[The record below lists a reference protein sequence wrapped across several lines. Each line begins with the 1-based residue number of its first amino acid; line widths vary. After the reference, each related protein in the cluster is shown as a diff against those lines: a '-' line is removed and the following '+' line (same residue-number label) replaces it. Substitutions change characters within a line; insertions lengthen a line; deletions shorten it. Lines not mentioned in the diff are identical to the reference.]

1 MKKIFVLIIL
11 LAAVN
16 TFALS
21 LDELKEKAVE
31 NRPILQKY
39 RFDAEI
45 SSENVRYQ
53 KGEFMPS
60 ADIGYQYNQLDEDI
74 MFENS
79 ESSNL
84 FVSLSYNLFDG
95 FRDKYNLKSA
105 KEMKNVS
112 MFELQSKRQD
122 IKLDVA
128 AAYLNVYRNQRYLD
142 VRQSAYKLYKEKY
155 EDAKLKYDVGVMKWS
170 EVLKIKVE
178 MDNAKQELL
187 KAQAELVKSL
197 NTLSRKVNA
206 DINIEDINFQLLEAI
221 PEFQKYDFYKEEM
234 YAVRSELKA
243 LETVV
248 QARKYG
254 VDASKSSLYPK
265 VDLSLRYSNA
275 ADSVNPYGDNE
286 DDEIRGQ
293 VNVSFNIFDGFQK
306 YSNINKAK
314 LEVRKSKMDVM
325 ELKLDLKNQLQN
337 VFEDKTVALK
347 NLEVARASLKEA
359 EENLRVTEVSFR
371 EGVATSTD
379 ILDAIYY
386 LSRARYNVINAKTQ
400 VFLNYFKLQRVI
412 ENL

>member
-1 MKKIFVLIIL
+1 MKKIFALVIL

-16 TFALS
+16 AFAMS
-21 LDELKEKAVE
+21 LDELKDKAVE
-31 NRPILQKY
+31 NRPVLKKY
-39 RFDAEI
+39 RFDTEI

-60 ADIGYQYNQLDEDI
+60 ADLGYQYNQLDEDG

-79 ESSNL
+79 ENSNL
-84 FVSLSYNLFDG
+84 YVSLSYNLFDG

-105 KEMKNVS
+105 REMEKIS
-112 MFELQSKRQD
+112 LFEFKAKKQD

-128 AAYLNVYRNQRYLD
+128 ASYLNVYRNQRYLG
-142 VRQSAYKLYKEKY
+142 VRRSAYKLYKEKY
-155 EDAKLKYDVGVMKWS
+155 EDAKLKYDVGVMNWS

-187 KAQAELVKSL
+187 KAQANLDKSL
-197 NTLSRKVNA
+197 NTLSRKVNS
-206 DINIEDINFQLLEAI
+206 DINIGDINFQTLETI
-221 PEFQKYDFYKEEM
+221 PEFKKYDFYKEEM

-243 LETVV
+243 LEKVV
-248 QARKYG
+248 QARKYS

-275 ADSVNPYGDNE
+275 ADSANPYGDNE
-286 DDEIRGQ
+286 EDELRGQ
-293 VNVSFNIFDGFQK
+293 VNVNFNIFNGFQK

-314 LEVRKSKMDVM
+314 LEMRKSKMDVM

-347 NLEVARASLKEA
+347 NLGVAKTSLKEA
-359 EENLRVTEVSFR
+359 EENLRVTEASFK

-386 LSRARYNVINAKTQ
+386 LSRAKYNVINAKTQ

>member
-1 MKKIFVLIIL
+1 
-11 LAAVN
+11 
-16 TFALS
+16 
-21 LDELKEKAVE
+21 
-31 NRPILQKY
+31 LQKY

-60 ADIGYQYNQLDEDI
+60 ADTGYQYNQLDEDA

-79 ESSNL
+79 ENSNL
-84 FVSLSYNLFDG
+84 YVSLSYNLFDG

-187 KAQAELVKSL
+187 KAQAALVKSL

-293 VNVSFNIFDGFQK
+293 VNVNFNIFNGFQK

-314 LEVRKSKMDVM
+314 LEMRKSKMDVM

-347 NLEVARASLKEA
+347 NLGVARTSLKEA
-359 EENLRVTEVSFR
+359 EENLRVTEASFK

-386 LSRARYNVINAKTQ
+386 LSRAKYNVINAKTQ

>member
-1 MKKIFVLIIL
+1 MKKLFVLIML

-21 LDELKEKAVE
+21 LDKLKEKAIE
-31 NRPILQKY
+31 NRPVLQKY
-39 RFDAEI
+39 RLDTGI
-45 SSENVRYQ
+45 SEENVRYQ

-60 ADIGYQYNQLDEDI
+60 ADLGYQYNQLDEDA

-79 ESSNL
+79 ENSNL
-84 FVSLSYNLFDG
+84 YISLSYNLFDG

-105 KEMKNVS
+105 KEMKKVS
-112 MFELQSKRQD
+112 LFELQSKQQD

-128 AAYLNVYRNQRYLD
+128 AAYLNVYRNQRYLE
-142 VRQSAYKLYKEKY
+142 VRQNAFKLYKEKY

-187 KAQAELVKSL
+187 KAQAELDKSL

-206 DINIEDINFQLLEAI
+206 EIKIEDINFQLLETI
-221 PEFQKYDFYKEEM
+221 PEFHKYDFYKGKM

-248 QARKYG
+248 QARQYSVG
-254 VDASKSSLYPK
+254 ASKSSLYPK
-265 VDLSLRYSNA
+265 VDLSMRYSNS

-286 DDEIRGQ
+286 EDELRGQ
-293 VNVSFNIFDGFQK
+293 VNVSFNIFNGFQK
-306 YSNINKAK
+306 YANINKAK
-314 LEVRKSKMDVM
+314 LEMRKSKMDVM

-347 NLEVARASLKEA
+347 NLEVARTSLKEA
-359 EENLRVTEVSFR
+359 EENLRVTEASFN
-371 EGVATSTD
+371 EGIATSTD

-386 LSRARYNVINAKTQ
+386 LSRAKYNVINARTQ

>member
-1 MKKIFVLIIL
+1 MKKLFVLIML

-21 LDELKEKAVE
+21 LDELKEKAIE
-31 NRPILQKY
+31 NRPVLQKY
-39 RFDAEI
+39 RLDTGI
-45 SSENVRYQ
+45 SEENVRYQ

-60 ADIGYQYNQLDEDI
+60 ADLGYQYNQLDEDA

-79 ESSNL
+79 ENSNL
-84 FVSLSYNLFDG
+84 YISLSYNLFDG

-105 KEMKNVS
+105 KEMKKVS
-112 MFELQSKRQD
+112 LFELQSKQQD

-128 AAYLNVYRNQRYLD
+128 AAYLSVYRNQRYLE
-142 VRQSAYKLYKEKY
+142 VRQNAFKLYKEKY

-187 KAQAELVKSL
+187 KAQAELDKSL

-206 DINIEDINFQLLEAI
+206 EIKIEDINFQLLETI
-221 PEFQKYDFYKEEM
+221 PEFHKYDFYKEKM

-248 QARKYG
+248 QARQYSVG
-254 VDASKSSLYPK
+254 ASKSSLYPK
-265 VDLSLRYSNA
+265 VDLSMRYSNS

-286 DDEIRGQ
+286 EDELRGQ
-293 VNVSFNIFDGFQK
+293 VNVSFNIFNGFQK
-306 YSNINKAK
+306 YANINKAK
-314 LEVRKSKMDVM
+314 LEMRKSKMDVM

-347 NLEVARASLKEA
+347 NLEVARTSLKEA
-359 EENLRVTEVSFR
+359 EENLRVTEASFN
-371 EGVATSTD
+371 EGIATSTD

-386 LSRARYNVINAKTQ
+386 LSRAKYNVINARTQ

>member
-1 MKKIFVLIIL
+1 MKKTFVLIIL

-16 TFALS
+16 TFAMS
-21 LDELKEKAVE
+21 LDELKKKAVE

-39 RFDAEI
+39 RFDTEI

-60 ADIGYQYNQLDEDI
+60 ADTGYQYNQLDEDT
-74 MFENS
+74 MFDNS
-79 ESSNL
+79 ENSNL

-112 MFELQSKRQD
+112 MFELKSQRQD

-128 AAYLNVYRNQRYLD
+128 VAYLNVYRNQRYLD
-142 VRQSAYKLYKEKY
+142 VRRSAYKLYQKEY
-155 EDAKLKYDVGVMKWS
+155 ENAKLKYDVGVIQWS

-178 MDNAKQELL
+178 MDNAKQELM
-187 KAQAELVKSL
+187 KAQAELDKSL
-197 NTLSRKVNA
+197 NTLSRKVNF
-206 DINIEDINFQLLEAI
+206 DINIGDINFQLLEAI
-221 PEFQKYDFYKEEM
+221 PEFQKYEFYKEEM

-243 LETVV
+243 LKTVV

-254 VDASKSSLYPK
+254 VGASKSSLYPK

-293 VNVSFNIFDGFQK
+293 VNVNFNVFNGFQK

-314 LEVRKSKMDVM
+314 LEMRKSKMDVM

-347 NLEVARASLKEA
+347 NLGVARASLIEA
-359 EENLRVTEVSFR
+359 EENLRVTEASFK

-379 ILDAIYY
+379 ILDAIFY

-412 ENL
+412 EKL

>member
-31 NRPILQKY
+31 NRPVLQKY

-60 ADIGYQYNQLDEDI
+60 ADTGYQYNQLDEDA

-79 ESSNL
+79 ENSNL
-84 FVSLSYNLFDG
+84 YVSLSYNLFDG

-254 VDASKSSLYPK
+254 VDASRSSLYPK

-293 VNVSFNIFDGFQK
+293 VNVNFNIFNGFQK

-314 LEVRKSKMDVM
+314 LEMRKSKMDVM

-347 NLEVARASLKEA
+347 NLGVARTSLKEA
-359 EENLRVTEVSFR
+359 EENLRVTEASFK

-386 LSRARYNVINAKTQ
+386 LSRAKYNVINAKTQ

>member
-1 MKKIFVLIIL
+1 MKKLFVLIML

-21 LDELKEKAVE
+21 LDELKEKAIE
-31 NRPILQKY
+31 NRPVLQKY
-39 RFDAEI
+39 RLDTGI
-45 SSENVRYQ
+45 SEENVRYQ

-60 ADIGYQYNQLDEDI
+60 ADLGYQYNQLDEDA

-79 ESSNL
+79 ENSNL
-84 FVSLSYNLFDG
+84 YISLSYNLFDG

-105 KEMKNVS
+105 KEMKKVS
-112 MFELQSKRQD
+112 LFELQSKQQD

-128 AAYLNVYRNQRYLD
+128 AAYLNVYRNQRYLE
-142 VRQSAYKLYKEKY
+142 VRQNAFKLYKEKY

-187 KAQAELVKSL
+187 KAQAELDKSL

-206 DINIEDINFQLLEAI
+206 EIKIEDINFQLLETI
-221 PEFQKYDFYKEEM
+221 PEFHKYDFYKEKM

-248 QARKYG
+248 QARQYSVG
-254 VDASKSSLYPK
+254 ASKSSLYPK
-265 VDLSLRYSNA
+265 VDLSMRYSNS

-286 DDEIRGQ
+286 EDELRGQ
-293 VNVSFNIFDGFQK
+293 VNVSFNIFNGFQK
-306 YSNINKAK
+306 YANINKAK
-314 LEVRKSKMDVM
+314 LEMRKSKMDVM

-347 NLEVARASLKEA
+347 NLEVARTSLKEA
-359 EENLRVTEVSFR
+359 EENLRVTEASFN
-371 EGVATSTD
+371 EGIATSTD

-386 LSRARYNVINAKTQ
+386 LSRAKYNVINARTQ

>member
-1 MKKIFVLIIL
+1 MKKLFVLIML

-21 LDELKEKAVE
+21 LDKLKEKAIE
-31 NRPILQKY
+31 NRPVLQKY
-39 RFDAEI
+39 RLDTGI
-45 SSENVRYQ
+45 SEENVRYQ

-60 ADIGYQYNQLDEDI
+60 ADLGYQYNQLDEDA

-79 ESSNL
+79 ENSNL
-84 FVSLSYNLFDG
+84 YISLSYNLFDG

-105 KEMKNVS
+105 KEMKKVS
-112 MFELQSKRQD
+112 LFELQSKQQD

-128 AAYLNVYRNQRYLD
+128 AAYLNVYRNQRYLE
-142 VRQSAYKLYKEKY
+142 VRQNAFKLYKEKY

-187 KAQAELVKSL
+187 KAQAELDKSL

-206 DINIEDINFQLLEAI
+206 EIKIEDINFQLLETI
-221 PEFQKYDFYKEEM
+221 PEFHKYDFYKEKM

-248 QARKYG
+248 QARQYSVG
-254 VDASKSSLYPK
+254 ASKSSLYPK
-265 VDLSLRYSNA
+265 VDLSMRYSNS

-286 DDEIRGQ
+286 EDELRGQ
-293 VNVSFNIFDGFQK
+293 VNVSFNIFNGFQK
-306 YSNINKAK
+306 YANINKAK
-314 LEVRKSKMDVM
+314 LEMRKSKMDVM

-347 NLEVARASLKEA
+347 NLEVARTSLKEA
-359 EENLRVTEVSFR
+359 EENLRVTEASFN
-371 EGVATSTD
+371 EGIATSTD

-386 LSRARYNVINAKTQ
+386 LSRAKYNVINARTQ

>member
-16 TFALS
+16 AFALS
-21 LDELKEKAVE
+21 LDELKEKAVD
-31 NRPILQKY
+31 NRPVLQKY
-39 RFDAEI
+39 KFDTEI

-60 ADIGYQYNQLDEDI
+60 ADFGYQYNQLDEDG

-79 ESSNL
+79 ENSNL
-84 FVSLSYNLFDG
+84 YVSLSYNLFDG
-95 FRDKYNLKSA
+95 FRDKYNIKSA
-105 KEMKNVS
+105 KEMKKVS
-112 MFELQSKRQD
+112 LFELQSKRQD
-122 IKLDVA
+122 VKLDVA
-128 AAYLNVYRNQRYLD
+128 AAYLNVYRSQRYLD
-142 VRQSAYKLYKEKY
+142 VRRSAYKLYEEKY

-187 KAQAELVKSL
+187 KAQADLDKSL

-206 DINIEDINFQLLEAI
+206 DINIEDINFQLLETI
-221 PEFQKYDFYKEEM
+221 PDFQKYDFYKKEM

-243 LETVV
+243 LKTVV
-248 QARKYG
+248 QARQYG

-286 DDEIRGQ
+286 EDELRGQ
-293 VNVSFNIFDGFQK
+293 VNVNFNIFNGFQK
-306 YSNINKAK
+306 YSNINKEK
-314 LEVRKSKMDVM
+314 LEMRKSKMDVM

-347 NLEVARASLKEA
+347 NLGVARTSLKEA
-359 EENLRVTEVSFR
+359 EENLRVTEASFE
-371 EGVATSTD
+371 EGVTTSTD

-386 LSRARYNVINAKTQ
+386 LSRAKYNVINAKTQ